1 MEVLHWLESIRNPF
15 LDTLI
20 GLITQLGEDLVFTVV
35 IIGTLWCLDKRA
47 GFWMF
52 FSWGLG
58 TGVNQLVKAVCKIP
72 RPWVRDP
79 SLKAVESAIP
89 AATGYSFP
97 SGHTQSVIG
106 LFGSLAVFAR
116 KWAVTIVSLVL
127 ILLTGF
133 SRLYLGVHT
142 PADVLC
148 AFAIGFVVVMLMRWF
163 ASLEE
168 KFPWIT
174 RLASVILISVSA
186 ALLLYAVIDGGG
198 EEKMLHA
205 AENGWKMLGASIGL
219 SAAWELDKKVLHF
232 ETGAVW
238 YVQIVKFL
246 VGILGALA
254 IQAGLKQP
262 LLSLFSGSYVA
273 HGVRYLLL
281 TVFAGIL
288 YPLTFGWWAKLGK
301 KEK

>member
-1 MEVLHWLESIRNPF
+1 MEVLHWLESIRSPF
-15 LDTLI
+15 LDTLM

-58 TGVNQLVKAVCKIP
+58 TGINQLVKAVCKIP
-72 RPWVRDP
+72 RPWIRDP

-106 LFGSLAVFAR
+106 LFGSLSVFAR

-133 SRLYLGVHT
+133 SRMYLGVHT

-148 AFAIGFVVVMLMRWF
+148 AFAIGFLVVMLMRWL

-174 RLASVILISVSA
+174 RLASVILVGISA
-186 ALLLYAVIDGGG
+186 ALLLYAVIDGNG
-198 EEKMLHA
+198 EENMLHA

-232 ETGAVW
+232 KTGAVW
-238 YVQIVKFL
+238 YVQIAKFL

-262 LLSLFSGSYVA
+262 LLSLFGGSYVA

>member
-1 MEVLHWLESIRNPF
+1 MEVLHWLESIRSPF
-15 LDTLI
+15 LDTLM

-58 TGVNQLVKAVCKIP
+58 TGINQLVKAVCKIP
-72 RPWVRDP
+72 RPWIRDP

-106 LFGSLAVFAR
+106 LFGSLSVFAR

-133 SRLYLGVHT
+133 SRMYLGVHT

-148 AFAIGFVVVMLMRWF
+148 AFAIGFLVVMLMRWL

-174 RLASVILISVSA
+174 RLASVILVGISA
-186 ALLLYAVIDGGG
+186 ALLLYAVIDGNG
-198 EEKMLHA
+198 EENMLHA
-205 AENGWKMLGASIGL
+205 AENGWKKSTAPGYTACCRTRIS
-219 SAAWELDKKVLHF
+219 SW
-232 ETGAVW
+232 
-238 YVQIVKFL
+238 
-246 VGILGALA
+246 
-254 IQAGLKQP
+254 
-262 LLSLFSGSYVA
+262 
-273 HGVRYLLL
+273 R
-281 TVFAGIL
+281 
-288 YPLTFGWWAKLGK
+288 
-301 KEK
+301 

>member
-1 MEVLHWLESIRNPF
+1 M
-15 LDTLI
+15 
-20 GLITQLGEDLVFTVV
+20 
-35 IIGTLWCLDKRA
+35 

-58 TGVNQLVKAVCKIP
+58 TGVNQLVKAVCKVP

-79 SLKAVESAIP
+79 GLKAVESAIP

-106 LFGSLAVFAR
+106 LFGSLAVFVR
-116 KWAVTIVSLVL
+116 KWWVTVISLVL

-148 AFAIGFVVVMLMRWF
+148 AFGIGLVIVFLMRWM
-163 ASLEE
+163 ASLEDE
-168 KFPWIT
+168 KPWIT
-174 RLASVILISVSA
+174 RVASVILIAISA
-186 ALLLYAVIDGGG
+186 ALLLYAVIDGSG
-198 EEKMLHA
+198 EENMLHA

-219 SAAWELDKKVLHF
+219 SAAWELDKKVLRF

-238 YVQIVKFL
+238 YVQIAKFL

-301 KEK
+301 KK

>member
-1 MEVLHWLESIRNPF
+1 MEFLHWLESIRSPF
-15 LDTLI
+15 LDSLM

-35 IIGTLWCLDKRA
+35 IIGTLWCINKRE

-52 FSWGLG
+52 FSWGMG
-58 TGVNQLVKAVCKIP
+58 TGINQLVKAICKIP

-106 LFGSLAVFAR
+106 LFGSLAVFVR
-116 KWAVTIVSLVL
+116 KWAVTILSIVL

-133 SRLYLGVHT
+133 SRMYLSVHT

-148 AFAIGFVVVMLMRWF
+148 AFGIGIVVLALMAWF
-163 ASLEE
+163 ASLE
-168 KFPWIT
+168 KRYPNIT
-174 RLASVILISVSA
+174 RLASAMLIGVSL
-186 ALLLYAVIDGGG
+186 ALLLYAAVSGG
-198 EEKMLHA
+198 EDENMLHGL
-205 AENGWKMLGASIGL
+205 ENGWKMLGASIGL
-219 SAAWELDKKVLHF
+219 SAAWELDRKVLKF
-232 ETGAVW
+232 ETKALW
-238 YVQIVKFL
+238 YVQIAKFL

-262 LLSLFSGSYVA
+262 LLSLFGGSYIA

-281 TVFAGIL
+281 TVFVGIL
-288 YPLTFGWWAKLGK
+288 YPLTFAWWSKLGTK
-301 KEK
+301 K

>member
-1 MEVLHWLESIRNPF
+1 MEVLHWLESIRSPF
-15 LDTLI
+15 LDSLV

-35 IIGTLWCLDKRA
+35 IIGTLWCINKRM

-58 TGVNQLVKAVCKIP
+58 TGVNQLVKAVCKVP

-79 SLKAVESAIP
+79 GLKAVESAIP

-174 RLASVILISVSA
+174 RLASLI
-186 ALLLYAVIDGGG
+186 
-198 EEKMLHA
+198 
-205 AENGWKMLGASIGL
+205 
-219 SAAWELDKKVLHF
+219 
-232 ETGAVW
+232 
-238 YVQIVKFL
+238 L
-246 VGILGALA
+246 VGISAGAALHGAIELA
-254 IQAGLKQP
+254 KRPENQGKMIVAVLADSGDRYYST
-262 LLSLFSGSYVA
+262 SLF
-273 HGVRYLLL
+273 
-281 TVFAGIL
+281 T
-288 YPLTFGWWAKLGK
+288 
-301 KEK
+301 E

>member
-1 MEVLHWLESIRNPF
+1 MEVLHWLESIRSPF
-15 LDTLI
+15 LDTLM

-58 TGVNQLVKAVCKIP
+58 TGINQLVKAVCKIP

-106 LFGSLAVFAR
+106 LFGSLSVFAR

-133 SRLYLGVHT
+133 SRMYLGVHT

-148 AFAIGFVVVMLMRWF
+148 AFAIGFVVVMLMRWL

-174 RLASVILISVSA
+174 RLASVILVVISA
-186 ALLLYAVIDGGG
+186 ALLLYAVIDGNG
-198 EEKMLHA
+198 EENMLHA

-232 ETGAVW
+232 KTDAVW
-238 YVQIVKFL
+238 YVQIAKFL

-262 LLSLFSGSYVA
+262 LLSLFGGSYVA

>member
-1 MEVLHWLESIRNPF
+1 MEVLHWLESIRSPF
-15 LDTLI
+15 LDTLM

-58 TGVNQLVKAVCKIP
+58 TGINQLVKAVCKIP

-106 LFGSLAVFAR
+106 LFGSLSVFAR

-133 SRLYLGVHT
+133 SRMYLGVHT

-148 AFAIGFVVVMLMRWF
+148 AFAIGFVVVMLMRWL

-174 RLASVILISVSA
+174 RLASVILVGIST
-186 ALLLYAVIDGGG
+186 ALLLYAVIDGNG
-198 EEKMLHA
+198 EENMLHA

-232 ETGAVW
+232 QTDAVW
-238 YVQIVKFL
+238 YVQIAKFL

-262 LLSLFSGSYVA
+262 LLSLFGGSYVA

>member
-1 MEVLHWLESIRNPF
+1 MEVLHWLESIRSPF
-15 LDTLI
+15 LDTLM

-58 TGVNQLVKAVCKIP
+58 TGINQLVKAVCKIP

-106 LFGSLAVFAR
+106 LFGSLSVFAR

-133 SRLYLGVHT
+133 SRMYLGVHT

-148 AFAIGFVVVMLMRWF
+148 AFAIGFVVVMLMRWL

-174 RLASVILISVSA
+174 RLASVILVGIST
-186 ALLLYAVIDGGG
+186 ALLLYAVIDGNG
-198 EEKMLHA
+198 EENMLHA

-232 ETGAVW
+232 KTDAVW
-238 YVQIVKFL
+238 YVQIAKFL

-262 LLSLFSGSYVA
+262 LLSLFGGSYVA

>member
-1 MEVLHWLESIRNPF
+1 MEVLHWLESIRSPF
-15 LDTLI
+15 LDTLM

-58 TGVNQLVKAVCKIP
+58 TGINQLVKAVCKIP

-106 LFGSLAVFAR
+106 LFGSLSVFAR
-116 KWAVTIVSLVL
+116 KWAVTIVSLLL

-133 SRLYLGVHT
+133 SRMYLGVHT

-148 AFAIGFVVVMLMRWF
+148 AFAIGFVVVMLMRWL

-174 RLASVILISVSA
+174 RLASVILVGIST
-186 ALLLYAVIDGGG
+186 ALLLYAVIDGNG
-198 EEKMLHA
+198 EENMLHA

-232 ETGAVW
+232 KTDAVW
-238 YVQIVKFL
+238 YVQIAKFL

-262 LLSLFSGSYVA
+262 LLSLFGGSYVA

>member
-1 MEVLHWLESIRNPF
+1 MEFLHWLESIRSPF
-15 LDTLI
+15 LDSLM

-35 IIGTLWCLDKRA
+35 IIGTLWCINKRD

-52 FSWGLG
+52 FSWGMG
-58 TGVNQLVKAVCKIP
+58 TGINQLVKAICKIP

-79 SLKAVESAIP
+79 SLKVVESAIP

-106 LFGSLAVFAR
+106 LFGSLAVFVR
-116 KWAVTIVSLVL
+116 KWAVTILSIVL

-133 SRLYLGVHT
+133 SRMYLGVHT

-148 AFAIGFVVVMLMRWF
+148 AFGIGIVVLALMAWF
-163 ASLEE
+163 ASLE
-168 KFPWIT
+168 KRYPNIT
-174 RLASVILISVSA
+174 RLASAMLIAISL
-186 ALLLYAVIDGGG
+186 ALLLYAAVSGSDD
-198 EEKMLHA
+198 ENMLHGL
-205 AENGWKMLGASIGL
+205 ENGWKMLGASIGL
-219 SAAWELDKKVLHF
+219 SVAWELDRKVLKF
-232 ETGAVW
+232 ETKALW

-262 LLSLFSGSYVA
+262 LLSLFGGSYVA

-281 TVFAGIL
+281 TVFVGIL
-288 YPLTFGWWAKLGK
+288 YPLTFAWWSKLGTK
-301 KEK
+301 K

>member
-1 MEVLHWLESIRNPF
+1 MEVLHWLESIRSPF
-15 LDTLI
+15 LDTLM

-58 TGVNQLVKAVCKIP
+58 TGINQLVKAVCKIP

-106 LFGSLAVFAR
+106 LFGSLSVFAR
-116 KWAVTIVSLVL
+116 KWAVSIVSLVL

-133 SRLYLGVHT
+133 SRMYLGVHT

-148 AFAIGFVVVMLMRWF
+148 AFAIGFVVVMLMRWL

-174 RLASVILISVSA
+174 RLASVILVGISA
-186 ALLLYAVIDGGG
+186 ALLLYAVIDGNG
-198 EEKMLHA
+198 EENMLHA

-232 ETGAVW
+232 KTDAVW
-238 YVQIVKFL
+238 YVQIAKFL

-262 LLSLFSGSYVA
+262 LLSLFGGSYVA

-301 KEK
+301 KR